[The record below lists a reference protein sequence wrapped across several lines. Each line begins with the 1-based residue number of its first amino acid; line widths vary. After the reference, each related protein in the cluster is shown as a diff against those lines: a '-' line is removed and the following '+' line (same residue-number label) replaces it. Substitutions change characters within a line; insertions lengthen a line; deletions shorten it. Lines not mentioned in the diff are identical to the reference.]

1 MFENYRKLI
10 ALKTHCGGLCLSQE
24 QVQQAYKVQSLD
36 GGAVIVIE
44 VTDSENGT
52 MYTIVHANGVAK
64 DVAVNLEGY
73 TLYLDTLG
81 VTQELSS
88 QTEVLPFQTLIAQ
101 KAM

>member
-1 MFENYRKLI
+1 M
-10 ALKTHCGGLCLSQE
+10 
-24 QVQQAYKVQSLD
+24 
-36 GGAVIVIE
+36 IVIE

>member
-1 MFENYRKLI
+1 MQ
-10 ALKTHCGGLCLSQE
+10 T
-24 QVQQAYKVQSLD
+24 
-36 GGAVIVIE
+36 
-44 VTDSENGT
+44 
-52 MYTIVHANGVAK
+52 GVAK